1 MAFQRI
7 SEVEG
12 AGPAE
17 NRENSEL
24 PMNWG
29 HSNLSNAWF
38 MVDDVVVM
46 FWALTTISP

>member
-1 MAFQRI
+1 MAFQRT

-17 NRENSEL
+17 NLENSEL
-24 PMNWG
+24 PINWG

-38 MVDDVVVM
+38 TVDDVVVM
-46 FWALTTISP
+46 SWALATTSP